1 MAWDVA
7 TSGSNV
13 EPVAGTIYNNGS
25 AITFVNLQG
34 DYKKI
39 DPQINSVMSSGMMHT
54 RYNTRFD
61 DPRYYT
67 GDATS

>member
-1 MAWDVA
+1 MSWDVA

-34 DYKKI
+34 DYQKV
-39 DPQINSVMSSGMMHT
+39 DPEVNSVMSSGTMHT
-54 RYNTRFD
+54 RLNTRFD